1 MATKAALIA
10 QVPLFARCSKKEIG
24 RIAAIATRVSAQE
37 GDVIIQEGTSGGDFH
52 IVAGGDAEVTVGGK
66 RIRKLGPGDYFGEM
80 SLLGNRP
87 RSATVTALSRM
98 VLYVIEGKDFASMLD
113 TTPSVTLNILTT
125 LSARLRAAEG
135 GPTYDPTHF

>member
-24 RIAAIATRVSAQE
+24 HIAALATKVTAHE
-37 GDVIIQEGTSGGDFH
+37 GDVIIEEGTSGGDFH
-52 IVAGGDAEVTVGGK
+52 IVASGEADITIGGK
-66 RIRKLGPGDYFGEM
+66 KIRKIGPGDYFGEM

-87 RSATVTALSRM
+87 RSATVIATSRM
-98 VLYVIEGKDFASMLD
+98 NLYVIDARGFNEMLD
-113 TTPSVTLNILTT
+113 TTPSVTLSLLTT
-125 LSARLRAAEG
+125 LSGRLRAAEG